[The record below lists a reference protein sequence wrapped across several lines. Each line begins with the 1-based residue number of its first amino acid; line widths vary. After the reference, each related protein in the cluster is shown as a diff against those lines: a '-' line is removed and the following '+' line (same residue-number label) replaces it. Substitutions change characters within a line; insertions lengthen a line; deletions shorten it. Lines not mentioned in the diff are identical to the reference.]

1 MTPAGAVHG
10 TSVVVVMRVGGL
22 VVTDDVVVVE
32 GLWVVNTFV
41 LVKVGKV
48 LQETDIL
55 VENWRAFRGEAERSL
70 KFYGQRRP

>member
-1 MTPAGAVHG
+1 M
-10 TSVVVVMRVGGL
+10 
-22 VVTDDVVVVE
+22 
-32 GLWVVNTFV
+32 NTFV

-55 VENWRAFRGEAERSL
+55 VEDWRAFRGEAERSL